1 LQAPAAGQGEGHH
14 TVFKVA
20 VTDWGFPDLH
30 QEKEI
35 LEAIGCVIVDGQ
47 CKTPAEVAELVR
59 DADAVLTQW
68 APVTAEA
75 IEAMEKCRVIVRY
88 GIGVDNV
95 DLEAAKKKGIPV
107 ANVPDYAIDEVADH
121 ALSLMLS
128 IVRKIPQIAQQV
140 RAGKWDIAPCR
151 PIIGLTG
158 RTIGVAGFGNIAKAV
173 VRRAQ
178 GFGMKAIGYDPFVP
192 DSVFE
197 AYGAERVGW
206 DELLERSDVIS
217 VHMPLTPQTKHSFNK
232 DAFRKMKPTSYLINT
247 SRGGTVDTDALV
259 DALKAGEIAGAA
271 LDVLEVEPI
280 AKDHPLLAMD
290 NCIVTSHCAWY
301 SESSML
307 RLQEFAALEV
317 KRRLTGEKLRHVVN
331 GVEA

>member
-1 LQAPAAGQGEGHH
+1 MY
-14 TVFKVA
+14 KVA

-30 QEKEI
+30 QEKQI
-35 LEAIGCVIVDGQ
+35 LEPIGCVIADGQ
-47 CKTPAEVAELVR
+47 CKTAAEVAALAR

-75 IEAMEKCRVIVRY
+75 IEAMEKCKVIVRY

-107 ANVPDYAIDEVADH
+107 VNVPDYAIDEVADH

-151 PIIGLTG
+151 PIIGLQD
-158 RTIGVAGFGNIAKAV
+158 RTIGVAGFGNIARAV

-178 GFGMKAIGYDPFVP
+178 AFGMKAVGYDPFVP
-192 DSVFE
+192 AEVFGQH
-197 AYGAERVGW
+197 GAERVEW
-206 DELLERSDVIS
+206 DELLARSDVIS
-217 VHMPLTPQTKHSFNK
+217 VHMPLTPQTKHSFNRE
-232 DAFRKMKPTSYLINT
+232 AFRKMKPTSFLINT
-247 SRGGTVDTDALV
+247 SRGGTVDTAALV
-259 DALKAGEIAGAA
+259 DALKQGDIAGAA
-271 LDVLEVEPI
+271 LDVLEEEPI
-280 AKDHPLLAMD
+280 AQGHPLLAMD

-301 SESSML
+301 SEQSML
-307 RLQEFAALEV
+307 RLQEYAALEV